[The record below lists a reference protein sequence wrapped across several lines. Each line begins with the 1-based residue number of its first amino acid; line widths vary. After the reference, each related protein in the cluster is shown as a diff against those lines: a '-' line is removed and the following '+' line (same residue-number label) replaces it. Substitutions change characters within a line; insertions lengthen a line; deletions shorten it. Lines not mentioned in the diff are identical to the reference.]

1 VIHHEDMLMTD
12 YRPALPPDA
21 VLLYELHASL
31 CESRQARPSIR
42 ERLALTGR
50 LWRLGATEYSTRAHY
65 IAALNEWAADAGI
78 PVESVSPGRESRN
91 VLGSIERHQDETN
104 ARARRAMK
112 GSQ

>member
-1 VIHHEDMLMTD
+1 M
-12 YRPALPPDA
+12 R
-21 VLLYELHASL
+21 LLD
-31 CESRQARPSIR
+31 
-42 ERLALTGR
+42 ALTGAR
-50 LWRLGATEYSTRAHY
+50 SIGSVDDY